1 MKYFFDIR
9 IHQGLL
15 PTNFMLVQ
23 NMLYTKSA
31 FFVNQML
38 WQRAASLWCSSCKMS
53 STFDVG
59 SGSWFLYGLSNK
71 RSPSFHVFVI
81 SASVYYIATLGLEM
95 HFCYYSLTCQRLRD
109 DAWGNFYSKICF
121 PKFVSVRNVMVWN
134 KWLRY
139 DICRKRCSIYNN
151 VWDIF
156 K

>member
-1 MKYFFDIR
+1 MKHFFDIR

-15 PTNFMLVQ
+15 PMNFMLVQ

-95 HFCYYSLTCQRLRD
+95 HFCYYSLTCQRLLD

-121 PKFVSVRNVMVWN
+121 PKFVSVRNVVVWN

-139 DICRKRCSIYNN
+139 DISRTRSSIYDN

>member
-1 MKYFFDIR
+1 MKHFFDIR

-15 PTNFMLVQ
+15 PMNFMLVQ

-38 WQRAASLWCSSCKMS
+38 WQRAPSLWCSSCKMS

-59 SGSWFLYGLSNK
+59 SGLWFLYGLSNK

-121 PKFVSVRNVMVWN
+121 PKFFSVRNVMVWN
-134 KWLRY
+134 KWLRWY
-139 DICRKRCSIYNN
+139 L
-151 VWDIF
+151 
-156 K
+156 

>member
-1 MKYFFDIR
+1 MKHFFDIR

-15 PTNFMLVQ
+15 PMNFMLVR

-31 FFVNQML
+31 FFVNQVL

-95 HFCYYSLTCQRLRD
+95 HFCYYSLTCQRLLD
-109 DAWGNFYSKICF
+109 DAWGNFYSKYVFQNLFRLEMWWFEI
-121 PKFVSVRNVMVWN
+121 N
-134 KWLRY
+134 
-139 DICRKRCSIYNN
+139 D
-151 VWDIF
+151 WDVNQNQKDVVLKEIF
-156 K
+156 